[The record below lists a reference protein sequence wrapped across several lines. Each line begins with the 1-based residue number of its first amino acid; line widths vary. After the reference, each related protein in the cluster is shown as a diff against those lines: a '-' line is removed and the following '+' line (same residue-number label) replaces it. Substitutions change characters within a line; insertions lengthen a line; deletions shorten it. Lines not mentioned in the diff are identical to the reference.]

1 MSVAKSRRKR
11 ASAQDIYNTCKLFNT
26 CPPDVKNKIESTT
39 IADKILKYGSGAVYF
54 GGLGIG
60 TGSGRGTGGV
70 QIGRGVGSFRPSI
83 PVDTLGPI
91 DTAGVTDPAL
101 TDVTNVIDVTVQPG
115 DPSVIEL
122 DEVFPTTPGD
132 SFPTPPIVPELE
144 TIPEVDVG
152 GEGNTA
158 VIEVTPEIPWPN
170 RISRTQYSNP
180 AFEVRFT
187 SSSSVG
193 ESSAADNIIIEGGGG
208 AYIGASNVSVEEIEL
223 VPLLR
228 PSQSAAAERET
239 SFFTST
245 PESAPVRPTRR
256 RFPPFYGRRYEQVP
270 VRRTT
275 FLEQPGKLVTFD
287 YRNPVYDPDVSE
299 IFEQDLANLAEAA
312 PEADFRDIRRLGRA
326 QYSRTSEGLVRVSR
340 IGQRGTIQTRSGVT
354 IGSHAH
360 FYYDIEPIEPEEA
373 IIALNHPGEQSGES
387 SLVQP
392 FSSDGFEMVNLNAN
406 SDPVPDEDLID
417 TFDDVSAVGEDVVLH
432 VQTQDEV
439 LDNIDNV
446 LISRRVVRLPGVV
459 YPDLTFWGYN
469 VNAANGHQGSPGT
482 IEPNDTPLVTI
493 DPYSEDFFLHPSLH
507 KRKRKKR
514 RKYLYV
520 Y

>member
-1 MSVAKSRRKR
+1 MSAVKSRRKR
-11 ASAQDIYNTCKLFNT
+11 DSVTNIYNTCKLFNT
-26 CPPDVKNKIESTT
+26 CPDDVKNKVEHTT

-70 QIGRGVGSFRPSI
+70 QVGRGVGSFRPTV

-91 DTAGVTDPAL
+91 DTPGVTDPAL
-101 TDVTNVIDVTVQPG
+101 TDVVTPDVTVQPT
-115 DPSVIEL
+115 DPSVIDL
-122 DEVFPTTPGD
+122 SEVPGVGEAH
-132 SFPTPPIVPELE
+132 PTPPIVPELE

-152 GEGNTA
+152 GEGNSA

-170 RISRTQYSNP
+170 RISRTQYNNP

-193 ESSAADNIIIEGGGG
+193 ESSASDNIIIEGGGG
-208 AYIGASNVSVEEIEL
+208 AYIGDSNASVEELEL

-228 PSQSAAAERET
+228 PEQRPAEEQET

-245 PESAPVRPTRR
+245 PESAPVRPARR

-270 VRRTT
+270 VRTTT
-275 FLEQPGKLVTFD
+275 FLDQPGKLVTFD
-287 YRNPVYDPDVSE
+287 FPNPVYDPDVSM

-312 PEADFRDIRRLGRA
+312 PEADFQDIRRLGRP
-326 QYSRTSEGLVRVSR
+326 QYSRNREGLVRVSR
-340 IGQRGTIQTRSGVT
+340 IGQRGTIQTRSGVR

-360 FYYDIEPIEPEEA
+360 FYYDIEPIEPEDA
-373 IIALNHPGEQSGES
+373 IIALNQPGEQSGEA

-392 FSSDGFEMVNLNAN
+392 FSADGFELVNLNAET
-406 SDPVPDEDLID
+406 DPVPDEDLLD
-417 TFDDVSAVGEDVVLH
+417 TFDEVSAVGEDLILH
-432 VQTQDEV
+432 VQTHDEV

-446 LISRRVVRLPGVV
+446 LISRRVVRVPGVV
-459 YPDLTFWGYN
+459 YPDLTFTGFE
-469 VNAANGHQGSPGT
+469 VNAANGHQGSPGD
-482 IEPNDTPLVTI
+482 IIPNVTPIVTI
-493 DPYSEDFFLHPSLH
+493 DPYSEDFFLHPSLQKRK
-507 KRKRKKR
+507 KRKRKYI
-514 RKYLYV
+514 YLY
-520 Y
+520 